1 MLAAMYIRRTTTRSN
16 SDGQSYFS
24 YRLVESVRVAD
35 KVKQRTL
42 LNLGRHFDIER
53 SHWPELCSRV
63 EQLLTGQMELVGS
76 VLDQKTEQQAQHI
89 YARLIS
95 AQAQPGSQKSN
106 NLQNMQSVDIDSLD
120 MVQPRSVGVEH
131 LSLWAIKQLELDK
144 MFDSFGFNG
153 RQKAAAIGLIV
164 GRMTAPGSELATYRW
179 LQNHS
184 ALGELLDFDF
194 GRMSHQ
200 QLYRAS
206 DLLFRKR
213 ATIEQNLFARVR
225 RIFDLEETVTLY
237 DLTNTYFEGGAAGQ
251 RKAQRG
257 HSKEKRTD
265 CPLLTLGLMLD
276 GSGFVRRSRIFAGNV
291 FEGHTLQNMLLDLK
305 APQGA
310 LVVLDRGIATEKN
323 LAWMREAGFRYLVV
337 SRGRDRDFDFA
348 GAQCIET
355 ASKQQ
360 IFLQKVNSDDGKETR
375 LYCRSQQRAEKEKAI
390 SERFSQKFEQAL
402 DDMSQKL
409 SRPRTSKKV
418 EKIWE
423 RIGRLKA
430 KSRGIGQHYEIE
442 VDVDKSKKLATKIRW
457 KRKPVTG
464 RMLTHPGVYTLR
476 SNELNWDAE
485 RMWRTYVRL
494 TDLEAVFRSL
504 KSELGLRPIYH
515 HSEERSDGHL
525 FITVIAYQ
533 AVQLIRRKLRE
544 HDIHDSWQSIRQSM
558 SRQQRVTAIFKRSD
572 GKSLHVRKSTRPEAE
587 QKRIYQAL
595 KINDRPGKISQ
606 LIV

>member
-1 MLAAMYIRRTTTRSN
+1 MYIRCTTTRST
-16 SDGQSYFS
+16 SDGQNYFS
-24 YRLVESVRVAD
+24 YRLVESTRVAG

-42 LNLGRHFDIER
+42 LNLGRHFDIDQDR
-53 SHWPELCSRV
+53 WGELCSRV
-63 EQLLTGQMELVGS
+63 EQLLTGQTELIGS
-76 VLDQKTEQQAQHI
+76 TLAPEVEHEAQHI

-95 AQAQPGSQKSN
+95 AQVQPDSKKSSN
-106 NLQNMQSVDIDSLD
+106 HYQDMQNLDVASLELI
-120 MVQPRSVGVEH
+120 QPRSVGVEH
-131 LSLWAIKQLELDK
+131 LSLWALKELELDK
-144 MFDSFGFNG
+144 MLDNFGFNG

-213 ATIEQNLFARVR
+213 VTIEQNLFERVSQ
-225 RIFDLEETVTLY
+225 IFDLEGTVTLY
-237 DLTNTYFEGGAAGQ
+237 DLTNTYFEGGASEQ
-251 RKAQRG
+251 NKAQRG

-276 GSGFVRRSRIFAGNV
+276 SSGFVRRSRIFAGNV
-291 FEGHTLQNMLLDLK
+291 FEGHTLQEMLQALK
-305 APQGA
+305 APKGV

-323 LAWMREAGFRYLVV
+323 LEWMREAGYRYLVV

-348 GAQCIET
+348 NAQCIET

-360 IFLQKVNSDDGKETR
+360 IFLQKVDSEDGKEAR
-375 LYCRSQQRAEKEKAI
+375 LYCRSEQRAEKEKAI

-402 DDMSQKL
+402 DDMSQNLK
-409 SRPRTSKKV
+409 RPRTMKKV

-430 KSRGIGQHYEIE
+430 KSRGISQHYQIE
-442 VDVDKSKKLATKIRW
+442 VDVDESKKLATKIRW
-457 KRKPVTG
+457 ERKPVEG
-464 RMLTHPGVYTLR
+464 SMLTHPGVYTLR
-476 SNELNWDAE
+476 SNELTWDAE
-485 RMWRTYVRL
+485 RMWRTYVML

-515 HSEERSDGHL
+515 HTEERSDGHL
-525 FITVIAYQ
+525 FITVLAYQ
-533 AVQLIRRKLRE
+533 AVQLIRRRLRE
-544 HDIHDSWQSIRQSM
+544 QNIHDSWRSIRDSM
-558 SRQQRVTAIFKRSD
+558 SRQQRITASFKRSD
-572 GKSLHVRKSTRPEAE
+572 GKSLHVRKSTQPEAG
-587 QKRIYQAL
+587 QLRIYQAL
-595 KINDRPGKISQ
+595 NLDSMPGKLSR